1 MKFDGCRENFEDWKW
16 EFQHTCERLGQGKV
30 LDDKTKGLVL
40 EMALPEN
47 LLKEFR
53 LLQKT
58 QSISFNG
65 FMAKLEDRFGQGQ
78 PMIARKKLEKVEL
91 PGTGKIKT
99 DDLKAFEIQFVDA
112 LKNIKDMG
120 LEEARRSLLCKLPD
134 WIRIWIVEEENQRTN
149 TYPIV
154 EFRCVPG
161 MSDLQV
167 SETIHSFIGEM
178 PVAVQN
184 QAPGQVLVKF
194 QNLETARRLIALQ
207 GRIFRGTNVSLTAK
221 IREVKMNIPE
231 IFTFIFDRLQVRE
244 MGTEC
249 YSNKDFY
256 HHHHRYQRSAEKA
269 GSSPPQH
276 HE

>member
-1 MKFDGCRENFEDWKW
+1 MRAFGPRQDVGRQNK
-16 EFQHTCERLGQGKV
+16 
-30 LDDKTKGLVL
+30 
-40 EMALPEN
+40 
-47 LLKEFR
+47 
-53 LLQKT
+53 
-58 QSISFNG
+58 
-65 FMAKLEDRFGQGQ
+65 RFGPGNGSLGKFVERIQIIAENSKHFFQWFHGQ
-78 PMIARKKLEKVEL
+78 ARGPFRAGEPMIARKKLEKVEL

-120 LEEARRSLLCKLPD
+120 LEEARRILLCKLPD
-134 WIRIWIVEEENQRTN
+134 WIRIWIVEEENQKTN
-149 TYPIV
+149 TSPIV
-154 EFRCVPG
+154 ELGCVPG

-167 SETIHSFIGEM
+167 SETIHSFIGEV
-178 PVAVQN
+178 PVPVQN

-207 GRIFRGTNVSLTAK
+207 GRIFRGTNVSLKAK

-256 HHHHRYQRSAEKA
+256 RHQHRNQRGAKRA
-269 GSSPPQH
+269 GSSPPTAS
-276 HE
+276 